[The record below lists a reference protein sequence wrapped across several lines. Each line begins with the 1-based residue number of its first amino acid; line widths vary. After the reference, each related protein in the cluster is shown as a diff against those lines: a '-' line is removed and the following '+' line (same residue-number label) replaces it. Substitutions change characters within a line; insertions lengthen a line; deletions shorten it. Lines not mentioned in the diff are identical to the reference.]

1 MEVTTAAGRMTSYI
15 FAGRAAV
22 AFSRESADP
31 ARTILTMRCASLRHD
46 GEPCY
51 ATATWGRL
59 YCPAHDPA
67 VRRRSTGFPPSTR
80 ERALELY
87 QQVGP
92 AEAARQLGI
101 KSGTIRSWA
110 SRAGVSS
117 PHVAYEWGRDVTT
130 WPATVAAQQFAA
142 MRRSKRRLAEV
153 DQRLAALGLRF

>member
-1 MEVTTAAGRMTSYI
+1 M
-15 FAGRAAV
+15 RARVGALPEL
-22 AFSRESADP
+22 SESAAP
-31 ARTILTMRCASLRHD
+31 ARTIHTVRCASLRHD

-67 VRRRSTGFPPSTR
+67 VRRRPPGFPQSTR

-92 AEAARQLGI
+92 AETARQLAI

-117 PHVAYEWGRDVTT
+117 PHVPYEWGRDVTT

-142 MRRSKRRLAEV
+142 LRRFRRRLAEV
-153 DQRLAALGLRF
+153 DRRLAALDPRF